1 MAPLSAPPFLHHHQV
16 PWSEGLSLGGVPRDD
31 LRVFDAE
38 GRGPQY
44 HPPRVGMVDSGAMRF
59 CGRWEVDRPVY
70 MHLIEY
76 MENTV
81 DVQHFTPMHGSMSV
95 RVFIRLSPPR

>member
-1 MAPLSAPPFLHHHQV
+1 MSVAPCTIRFLGAKAYHWVEYHGMLCV
-16 PWSEGLSLGGVPRDD
+16 W
-31 LRVFDAE
+31 FDAE
-38 GRGPQY
+38 GREPQY
-44 HPPRVGMVDSGAMRF
+44 DPPRVEMIDSGAMRF

-81 DVQHFTPMHGSMSV
+81 DVQHFTPMHGSM
-95 RVFIRLSPPR
+95 